1 MRRAIQRRTLIGLL
15 SLSFAVVAIADEGPI
30 AGTVKSVDA
39 TARTVTIQTTAKG
52 KTREVTIHLKP
63 ESKIVKFAR
72 ATTPGQSGF
81 VEQALG
87 LTDLKPGWIVSVT
100 AKHEGSNEVADVVK
114 VVLEK

>member
-52 KTREVTIHLKP
+52 KTREVIHLKP